1 MPRDSSG
8 NYTLPVGNPVVD
20 GTIIST
26 DWANPTMSDIAVQ
39 LNNVVTRDGLLGPT
53 DPFLILDGTEALPG
67 IAFRAES
74 DTGFWRPE
82 ANALAVSVNGDEV
95 GRWTPD
101 GYSGLVKN
109 ADPINIRNGAG
120 FVGDGVHDDT
130 DAIRSIHDYANS
142 VNGTVSY
149 AGVTKFAIQANARI
163 QVNTSVDFAGAEVVP
178 INGVGIS
185 SQTYIVADPAC
196 PHTFISGAVAAA
208 DLLQGSV
215 FPTRGLFDG
224 HGLAVLTAPY
234 LIPNHGNTG
243 TSNYRQSFK
252 INRNGEASYGL
263 SVDLSA
269 FAASIS
275 LGFRKTS
282 LKPLRISNLC
292 LREDRTK
299 WTQLQLIRV
308 ERCNVTFENFT
319 LLPPDAPTS
328 TYDNRDGII
337 TFYRCSDIKIR
348 NIVATGRPVTQQIGS
363 YVLALNEV
371 ADVYVEKV
379 NALTGWGAQYGENIN
394 GVHFTDCVIKRI
406 DVHSSCHNL
415 FVDKCKL
422 GDDGGVQY
430 GWGGGL
436 LSVTRSVFHRTRA
449 IVQARSDYGGQHF
462 GTIAVDDCTYSFA
475 GGAGGVFVE
484 LGNNQNIGS
493 LYAPVQAPNILI
505 SNIRRDPSGT
515 QANGVLTLFRVQA
528 KTGAVV
534 YAPRIITLRNVEC
547 GIGWTMFA
555 LFDWSNIEANPANP
569 ILRIVLENLHPPGI
583 TSSDRGLRGLSV
595 RNVVTNPIDVRISVS
610 DSDNVLVHSRYTGKM
625 SITVSDS
632 SVNAIDVDP
641 ASTTTRVE
649 LNNCRLTDPGLGY
662 ATAPIGGGAFAA
674 DDVYGSF
681 TALRGCTISSPKF
694 NLSRVAAFQ
703 GNLVRGMIPSLPA
716 GVTPTQIF
724 DGYRAPDI
732 FVASVPS
739 PTIEYL
745 LAGPALPFGI
755 TFTRASKG
763 TRFDAEGVLQDMAIN
778 APRFDHDPSTLEQLG
793 MIVEDTS
800 TNSIPN
806 NTMVGAAAPGT
817 LPNGWVATNTQG
829 LTREVVGTG
838 VEDGIEYI
846 DIRLFG
852 VASSAAAIGIAQPLG
867 STTAP
872 AVTGQRWIGS
882 AFIRAVAGSFAGV
895 TSVAIVL
902 EDLRADGSSAGGA
915 PVSVASDAVSLR
927 TGRVAVGRTL
937 VSSVTAFVGMKFVL
951 THPGAGEAIDLTIR
965 IGLPQLELSNF
976 ATSVIKTVDAG
987 AVVRAADVAT
997 VTGANFSAFWNPAE
1011 GTLNAVGLS
1020 FSATT
1025 GLTPCLAAASD
1036 GTVGNVV
1043 SLARINST
1051 SKPQFSVI
1059 IGGVSQANLQPGTA
1073 AVNAS
1078 FSVAGVYKVND
1089 FAAAANGSAVLTDV
1103 SGAVPAVN
1111 RLHIGNLIGAE
1122 FLNGRVK
1129 SIRYWSTRLTDL
1141 QLQTLTTS

>member
-1 MPRDSSG
+1 MAINSLSQGGDTVSDADQIPIGQASSG
-8 NYTLPVGNPVVD
+8 QDRRVAASALRLYVGNAGAPS
-20 GTIIST
+20 GTIY
-26 DWANPTMSDIAVQ
+26 AKN
-39 LNNVVTRDGLLGPT
+39 
-53 DPFLILDGTEALPG
+53 
-67 IAFRAES
+67 
-74 DTGFWRPE
+74 
-82 ANALAVSVNGDEV
+82 SV
-95 GRWTPD
+95 
-101 GYSGLVKN
+101 
-109 ADPINIRNGAG
+109 
-120 FVGDGVHDDT
+120 VGDGVVDDT
-130 DAIRSIHDYANS
+130 DAIRRVHNAANQTGA
-142 VNGTVSY
+142 NVSY
-149 AGVTKFAIQANARI
+149 AGVQRFAIQANARI

-178 INGVGIS
+178 IDGFVPPPYPGTPFNIV
-185 SQTYIVADPAC
+185 TYEVIDPAC
-196 PHTFISGAVAAA
+196 PFVTVAGAVAAA
-208 DLLQGSV
+208 DLAQGSV

-224 HGLAVLTAPY
+224 HGVAILTAPY

-263 SVDLSA
+263 SVDLSP
-269 FAASIS
+269 FAANIT
-275 LGFRKTS
+275 LGYRRTS
-282 LKPLRISNLC
+282 LRPLTISNLC
-292 LREDRTK
+292 IRENRNNWND
-299 WTQLQLIRV
+299 LNLV
-308 ERCNVTFENFT
+308 LFERCNVTFENFT
-319 LLPPDAPTS
+319 LLPPVGETS
-328 TYDNRDGII
+328 TYDSLDGII
-337 TFYRCSDIKIR
+337 SFYRCSDIKIR
-348 NIVATGRPVTQQIGS
+348 NIVATGRPVTKEIGS

-371 ADVYVEKV
+371 ADVYVEEM

-394 GVHFTDCVIKRI
+394 GVHFTDCVINRI

-436 LSVTRSVFHRTRA
+436 LSITRSVFHRTRA

-462 GTIAVDDCTYSFA
+462 GTIVVDDCTYIFA
-475 GGAGGVFVE
+475 GGAGGIFVE

-515 QANGVLTLFRVQA
+515 QANGLLVLFRVQA

-555 LFDWSNIEANPANP
+555 LFDWSNIEANPVNP

-583 TSSDRGLRGLSV
+583 TTSDRGLRGLSV

-625 SITVSDS
+625 SIIVSDS

-641 ASTTTRVE
+641 ASQTTRVE

-662 ATAPIGGGAFAA
+662 ATAPVGGGAFAA

-681 TALRGCTISSPKF
+681 TALRGCTISSNKF

-703 GNLVRGMIPSLPA
+703 GNLVRGLIPSLPA

-724 DGYRAPDI
+724 DGYRAPGI

-763 TRFDAEGVLQDMAIN
+763 TRLDADGVLQEMAID
-778 APRFDHDPSTLEQLG
+778 APRFDHDPSTLGQLG
-793 MIVEDTS
+793 MIVEDTR
-800 TNSIPN
+800 TNSLPN

-817 LPNGWVATNTQG
+817 LPNGWVATSTQG

-852 VASSAAAIGIAQPLG
+852 VASSATVIGIAQPIG
-867 STTAP
+867 STVAA
-872 AVTGQRWIGS
+872 AVMGQRWVGS

-895 TSVAIVL
+895 TSVAVSL
-902 EDLRADGSSAGGA
+902 EDRRADGSSAGGA
-915 PVSVASDAVSLR
+915 PIPVASDAVSLR
-927 TGRVAVGRTL
+927 TGRVEVGRTL
-937 VSSVTAFVGMKFVL
+937 VASVTAFVAMNFFL
-951 THPGAGEAIDLTIR
+951 THPGLGEAVDLTIR

-997 VTGANFSAFWNPAE
+997 ITGGNFSAFWNPVE
-1011 GTLNAVGLS
+1011 GTLNAVGSS

-1025 GLTPCLAAASD
+1025 GLTPRLAAASD
-1036 GTVGNVV
+1036 GTVSNVV

-1051 SKPQFSVI
+1051 SKPQLAVVT
-1059 IGGVSQANLQPGTA
+1059 GGVSQADLQPGTA

-1078 FSVAGVYKVND
+1078 FSVAGVYKLND

-1103 SGAVPAVN
+1103 SGTVPTVN

-1122 FLNGRVK
+1122 FLNGRIK
-1129 SIRYWSTRLTDL
+1129 SIRYWNTRLTDA
-1141 QLQTLTTS
+1141 QLQSVTLS